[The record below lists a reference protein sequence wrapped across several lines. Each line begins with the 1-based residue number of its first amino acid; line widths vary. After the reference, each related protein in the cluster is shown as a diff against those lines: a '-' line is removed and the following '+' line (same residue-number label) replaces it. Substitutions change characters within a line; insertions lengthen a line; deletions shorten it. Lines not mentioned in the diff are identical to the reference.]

1 MLGKKVVQYASRR
14 AIMGFK
20 KLVVALVFV
29 ASSATA
35 APSFDCAVT
44 PKDDLRITPE
54 FVEVAD
60 SNGLL
65 VIYPDGTLL
74 RDEKSVTLTPEQQA
88 IAKKY
93 QATVRQDIPWLR
105 KETGIKLQESRKVL
119 DKVVI
124 EAFGQDSRI
133 LKRLSD
139 LEKNLNQQ
147 MDTVI
152 SLKPDNVTFH
162 AQAIKQVE
170 TKGREIIESSLG
182 GMLQDSINEL
192 GQKQLLAAASGDRK
206 KALSGLLGN
215 LDGFQQI
222 IEKEWKQQEASFNQ
236 FGKQACNKITQ
247 MENQRVELM
256 NSLNK

>member
-1 MLGKKVVQYASRR
+1 
-14 AIMGFK
+14 MGFK
-20 KLVVALVFV
+20 KLVVALGFV

-54 FVEVAD
+54 FVEVAG

-139 LEKNLNQQ
+139 LEKILINKWIL
-147 MDTVI
+147 
-152 SLKPDNVTFH
+152 LF
-162 AQAIKQVE
+162 
-170 TKGREIIESSLG
+170 RSSLIMSHS
-182 GMLQDSINEL
+182 MLKRLNRSKPK
-192 GQKQLLAAASGDRK
+192 G
-206 KALSGLLGN
+206 
-215 LDGFQQI
+215 
-222 IEKEWKQQEASFNQ
+222 EK
-236 FGKQACNKITQ
+236 
-247 MENQRVELM
+247 
-256 NSLNK
+256 